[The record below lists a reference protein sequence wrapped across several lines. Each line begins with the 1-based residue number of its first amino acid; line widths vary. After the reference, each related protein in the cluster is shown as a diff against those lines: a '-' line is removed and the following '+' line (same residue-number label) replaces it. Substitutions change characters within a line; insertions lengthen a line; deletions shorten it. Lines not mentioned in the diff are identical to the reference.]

1 MSIVGKF
8 NNTRENII
16 LKHIPLVE
24 KIADHVC
31 KSYNGIYEREDIVN
45 IGVIGLIDAIEKYD
59 PSRKATFETYARW
72 RIRGAIIDE
81 LRASGKIS
89 RSKMDKVNRLYEAID
104 GMQQR
109 LNRRP
114 TDAELTE
121 HLQISNSQLNELY
134 SAIHFLSSFSLE
146 SAVFSNADQEFS
158 LMDMIEDQRVEKPD
172 DALIMTEQKEI
183 LRWAIEQLKQREQV
197 ILNLIYFE
205 DLAVK
210 DIAELLDVSSSRIS
224 QIHGKILTK
233 IRHNIN
239 NALEMG
245 K

>member
-16 LKHIPLVE
+16 LENLPLVQ
-24 KIADHVC
+24 KVADQIY
-31 KSYNGIYEREDIVN
+31 KTYNGIYEREDIVN

-59 PSRKATFETYARW
+59 PARQASFETYARW

-89 RSKMDKVNRLYEAID
+89 RSKMDKVNRLYAAID
-104 GMQQR
+104 EMQQK

-114 TDAELTE
+114 TDDELTE
-121 HLQISNSQLNELY
+121 FLQISYGQLNELY

-146 SAVFSNADQEFS
+146 STVFSNSDQEFN
-158 LMDMIEDQRVEKPD
+158 LMDMIEDQSVERPD
-172 DALIMTEQKEI
+172 EI
-183 LRWAIEQLKQREQV
+183 LVASEQNDLLRRAIEQLKEREQV

-210 DIAELLDVSSSRIS
+210 EIAELLDVSSSRIS

-233 IRHNIN
+233 IRHSIKS
-239 NALEMG
+239 AMEMEA
-245 K
+245 

>member
-8 NNTRENII
+8 NKTRENII
-16 LKHIPLVE
+16 LENIPLVE
-24 KIADHVC
+24 KVANQVY
-31 KSYNGIYEREDIVN
+31 KSYNGIYEREDIVS

-59 PSRKATFETYARW
+59 PSRKATFDTYARW

-89 RSKMDKVNRLYEAID
+89 RSKMDKVNRMYEAID

-114 TDAELTE
+114 TDSELTE
-121 HLQISNSQLNELY
+121 YLQISDSQLNELY

-146 SAVFSNADQEFS
+146 STVFSNADQEFS
-158 LMDMIEDQRVEKPD
+158 LMDMIEDQGVVKPD
-172 DALIMTEQKEI
+172 DALIVTEEKKI

-210 DIAELLDVSSSRIS
+210 DIAEIMDVSSSRIS

-233 IRHNIN
+233 IRYNIN
-239 NALEMG
+239 NALEME
-245 K
+245 